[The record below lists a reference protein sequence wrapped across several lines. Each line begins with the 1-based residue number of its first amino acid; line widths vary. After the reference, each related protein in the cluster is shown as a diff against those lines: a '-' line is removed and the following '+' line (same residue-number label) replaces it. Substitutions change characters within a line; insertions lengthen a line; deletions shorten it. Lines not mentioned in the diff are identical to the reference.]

1 MNSDQL
7 TLKAQQAIESG
18 IRLAASL
25 GNQEVTPLHLAHAIL
40 SDSENIV
47 PEALKKIGT
56 DPSSLLPRLEEELNR
71 LPKVEGAEPYT
82 GSLFKRI
89 LSSASAIA
97 GQFQDEYISTEHLFI
112 AMIDGNESIARVL
125 KTGGIGKDNFLKA
138 LMEVRGTQK
147 ITDPNPEDKL
157 QALKRYGRDLVQ
169 LAREGKLDPIIGR
182 DQEIRRI
189 MQVLSRQTKN
199 NPVLIGEPG
208 TGKTA
213 IVEGLAQRIV
223 SGDVPE
229 SIKGKEVITLDIG
242 GLVAGV
248 NSAVNSKTG

>member
-25 GNQEVTPLHLAHAIL
+25 GNQEVTPLHLAHSIL

-47 PEALKKIGT
+47 PEIFKKIGT
-56 DPSSLLPRLEEELNR
+56 DPSSLLPRVEEELNR

-82 GSLFKRI
+82 GSSFKRI
-89 LSSASAIA
+89 LDSASAIA

-125 KTGGIGKDNFLKA
+125 KASGIGKDNFLKA

-157 QALKRYGRDLVQ
+157 QALKRYGRDL
-169 LAREGKLDPIIGR
+169 DPTGTR
-182 DQEIRRI
+182 
-189 MQVLSRQTKN
+189 RQTGPGDRPRRG
-199 NPVLIGEPG
+199 NPPRHAGPG
-208 TGKTA
+208 PSNQ
-213 IVEGLAQRIV
+213 EQ
-223 SGDVPE
+223 SGSDRGSRASEKPP
-229 SIKGKEVITLDIG
+229 SWKGWP
-242 GLVAGV
+242 
-248 NSAVNSKTG
+248 